1 MWTLLFLNKMSWTVV
16 WRVTWGE
23 IMISSSKI
31 NPNISRA
38 NLQKLWTCKGRREIC
53 GLLKKG
59 GLNRCSISFI
69 TLSLLGPRPPNCCQ
83 LSVSESEKWS
93 GKCGPMCSEL
103 FPGGRSFKLQWES
116 CLSTPFYQELV
127 CLFSWKICEH
137 TTTSLQRRDRGN
149 ARRVLLSQ
157 KDSPTATW
165 NAVKE
170 GFI

>member
-69 TLSLLGPRPPNCCQ
+69 TLSLLGPHPPNCYQ

-103 FPGGRSFKLQWES
+103 FPGDSWRQVIQTSVRIMPVYSLLPRTGMLIQLKDMWAHHH
-116 CLSTPFYQELV
+116 
-127 CLFSWKICEH
+127 FSSEKR
-137 TTTSLQRRDRGN
+137 QG
-149 ARRVLLSQ
+149 
-157 KDSPTATW
+157 
-165 NAVKE
+165 
-170 GFI
+170 